1 MFIKTAKAFEG
12 NAARAARLG
21 LKEAPTLRG
30 NFFTRQ
36 ACLENLAENMARTGK
51 GEPPR
56 FLQMWL
62 ETKDECN
69 LKCPMCFT
77 AAAGAFGRAKN
88 EFLEWER
95 ALRAGKAAG
104 IGMVGI
110 AGCGEP
116 LLDPAFPQLAK
127 AVKGNG
133 LDLVLFTN
141 GTKLTKDNIALLRE
155 NCAAV
160 VTKLFA
166 LEPAAHDVLVG
177 VKGEYVRTRR
187 ALADLLDAGFRE
199 PNLAIDVVVAKQNRG
214 ELATLLRM
222 CRMLEVIPYFER
234 MAIEGKAKK
243 LNGSMVLA
251 QDEADAA
258 FEELRQIDEK
268 EFSYT
273 WALTPGMP
281 VLAHAETDKR
291 TVAFLQ
297 DAFGNV
303 HPGDTLD
310 KVMGNIRNTEGGI
323 NEILGNAAA
332 WNAYYNEV
340 AQEVGLEKGK
350 AANEMDEAAK
360 INEMTTVMRQ
370 TAFNAA
376 MGMTSGGQHVHEH
389 PAPDVNGGFKLM
401 DFAFWTTEIEGAVAR
416 DGNYAAILRTV
427 HEPVGEACV
436 NFHLKLF
443 KVMPDGKTELLRHDI
458 RLNDFEG
465 KRIAA
470 VDGEGIAVDFFG
482 ERVVV

>member
-1 MFIKTAKAFEG
+1 VALEQKLCIWVFNMAIAATKAFEG
-12 NAARAARLG
+12 NEARAARLG
-21 LKEAPTLRG
+21 LVPAPTLHG

-36 ACLENLAENMARTGK
+36 QCLDNLAENIRLTGEGK
-51 GEPPR
+51 PPR

-77 AAAGAFGRAKN
+77 AANGAGGRAKN

-95 ALRAGKAAG
+95 AINAGKAAG
-104 IGMVGI
+104 AGIVGI

-116 LLDPAFPQLAK
+116 LLDPAFPALAK
-127 AVKGNG
+127 FVKGNG

-141 GTKLTKDNIALLRE
+141 GTQLTKENIALLRE
-155 NCAAV
+155 NCATI

-187 ALADLLDAGFRE
+187 ALADLLEAGFRA

-214 ELATLLRM
+214 ELANLLRM
-222 CRMLEVIPYFER
+222 CRMLGVIPYFER

-243 LNGSMVLA
+243 LNGNIVLA
-251 QDEADAA
+251 QEEADAA
-258 FEELRQIDEK
+258 FEELRQVDEK
-268 EFSYT
+268 EFGIT
-273 WALTPGMP
+273 WALTPDMP

-291 TVAFLQ
+291 MVAFLQ
-297 DAFGNV
+297 DAFGNLRS
-303 HPGDTLD
+303 GDTLD

-323 NEILGNAAA
+323 GEILGNAVA
-332 WNAYYNEV
+332 WDAYYREV
-340 AQEVGLEKGK
+340 AQEAGLENAQVAAMKEVAIK
-350 AANEMDEAAK
+350 AAL
-360 INEMTTVMRQ
+360 
-370 TAFNAA
+370 
-376 MGMTSGGQHVHEH
+376 GMADGKPRDL
-389 PAPDVNGGFKLM
+389 PALNGGFTLT
-401 DFAFWTTEIEGAVAR
+401 DYRFWTTEITGAVAKE
-416 DGNYAAILRTV
+416 GNYAVLLRLV

-443 KVMPDGKTELLRHDI
+443 KVMPDGQTELVRHNI
-458 RLNDFEG
+458 RLNDFEAKAIAGVG
-465 KRIAA
+465 K
-470 VDGEGIAVDFFG
+470 EGVEVDFFG